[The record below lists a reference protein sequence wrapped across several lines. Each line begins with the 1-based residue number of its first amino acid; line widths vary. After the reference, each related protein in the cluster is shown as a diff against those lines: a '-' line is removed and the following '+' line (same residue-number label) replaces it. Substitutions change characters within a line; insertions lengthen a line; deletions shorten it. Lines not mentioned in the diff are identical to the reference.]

1 MGTSTRCAGWI
12 FIIRSG
18 KPAFRPWCGYHGG
31 GLTGGRREIPEALKD
46 KGLAVVGVEYRLSP
60 TVKVADC
67 VDDAAAAAAWVVKH
81 IASYGGDPG
90 RVFVA
95 GHSAGGYLTLMIGL
109 DKRWLEPYGIDPDTA
124 FVALIPYSGQV
135 VTHFERR
142 RELGL
147 PDTQPLVDD
156 MAPLSYVRPD
166 CRPMLI
172 LSGDR
177 EREMLGRYEENAYF
191 WRMMRVAGH
200 PDVRICEFDGFD
212 HGQHAAGRAFR
223 RGALYPGNG
232 AENGSVVAGRTGMK
246 MNRHTLCMAA
256 AALLAA
262 FALTGCSL
270 LKVAVATGDPLS
282 KEEMNI
288 RTMTRGFYYDMAS
301 EVSRTADSIAAA
313 APDIAT
319 RAAAVRWKIRATRAG
334 VSAAMQGIP
343 DVALADMWI
352 LCRRMDERFAAA
364 PDSLLFGAQSD
375 LARDAAARLDRRA
388 ARLARQ
394 VLAADRY
401 GLMERFVAD
410 YVRENPADGEM
421 EGSNTTLAWIEF
433 LRANGIE
440 HAYATGSIAEVLSD
454 VNDRVSGQTQQL
466 ANSVGWSKDLIAMQL
481 QQDSMRMEVGARLDS
496 LERNFTRIVVVAE
509 HLPEIS
515 DKVLEELNEQVTQL
529 IYTMNYS
536 LDNAFA
542 NFDRQR
548 DELQRYVTAER
559 QALVDQLR
567 ESADGVVQRTLD
579 AVPGLVGKV
588 LLYVVLALV
597 VLVGGPFALGFWLGG
612 VRERARRKREKS
624 A

>member
-1 MGTSTRCAGWI
+1 
-12 FIIRSG
+12 
-18 KPAFRPWCGYHGG
+18 
-31 GLTGGRREIPEALKD
+31 
-46 KGLAVVGVEYRLSP
+46 
-60 TVKVADC
+60 
-67 VDDAAAAAAWVVKH
+67 
-81 IASYGGDPG
+81 
-90 RVFVA
+90 
-95 GHSAGGYLTLMIGL
+95 
-109 DKRWLEPYGIDPDTA
+109 
-124 FVALIPYSGQV
+124 
-135 VTHFERR
+135 
-142 RELGL
+142 
-147 PDTQPLVDD
+147 
-156 MAPLSYVRPD
+156 
-166 CRPMLI
+166 
-172 LSGDR
+172 
-177 EREMLGRYEENAYF
+177 
-191 WRMMRVAGH
+191 
-200 PDVRICEFDGFD
+200 
-212 HGQHAAGRAFR
+212 
-223 RGALYPGNG
+223 
-232 AENGSVVAGRTGMK
+232 MK
-246 MNRHTLCMAA
+246 MNRYTLCMAA

-352 LCRRMDERFAAA
+352 LCRRMDERFAAV

-597 VLVGGPFALGFWLGG
+597 VLVGLACGYRKLKTVGKVQKSQPWACGYAPNEHMPVVATTFASEVSWFMQPLYTLRDRCTAVCWSIAHFFQKLTGVAEAVEPVPDKVLVDAPHKGVEKLADLATKLEGG
-612 VRERARRKREKS
+612 NYSIYICYIVA
-624 A
+624 ALVVFLVLAVQMG

>member
-1 MGTSTRCAGWI
+1 
-12 FIIRSG
+12 
-18 KPAFRPWCGYHGG
+18 
-31 GLTGGRREIPEALKD
+31 
-46 KGLAVVGVEYRLSP
+46 
-60 TVKVADC
+60 
-67 VDDAAAAAAWVVKH
+67 
-81 IASYGGDPG
+81 
-90 RVFVA
+90 
-95 GHSAGGYLTLMIGL
+95 
-109 DKRWLEPYGIDPDTA
+109 
-124 FVALIPYSGQV
+124 
-135 VTHFERR
+135 
-142 RELGL
+142 
-147 PDTQPLVDD
+147 
-156 MAPLSYVRPD
+156 
-166 CRPMLI
+166 
-172 LSGDR
+172 
-177 EREMLGRYEENAYF
+177 
-191 WRMMRVAGH
+191 
-200 PDVRICEFDGFD
+200 
-212 HGQHAAGRAFR
+212 
-223 RGALYPGNG
+223 
-232 AENGSVVAGRTGMK
+232 MK

-256 AALLAA
+256 ADLLAA

-440 HAYATGSIAEVLSD
+440 HA
-454 VNDRVSGQTQQL
+454 
-466 ANSVGWSKDLIAMQL
+466 
-481 QQDSMRMEVGARLDS
+481 
-496 LERNFTRIVVVAE
+496 
-509 HLPEIS
+509 
-515 DKVLEELNEQVTQL
+515 
-529 IYTMNYS
+529 
-536 LDNAFA
+536 
-542 NFDRQR
+542 
-548 DELQRYVTAER
+548 
-559 QALVDQLR
+559 
-567 ESADGVVQRTLD
+567 
-579 AVPGLVGKV
+579 
-588 LLYVVLALV
+588 
-597 VLVGGPFALGFWLGG
+597 
-612 VRERARRKREKS
+612 
-624 A
+624 